1 VDVVEKDLETKVD
14 LSIEDS
20 NHLGVSTRSKV
31 ETFNSSTIFSPP
43 SALRDNCLMRNT
55 QAAIVLCLAYVI
67 GLLITFNPW
76 VRWGLIVAAI
86 PLAWMLPRIWKKS
99 PTWQLLLVGIA
110 IAGCASFYLELR
122 IPQPAANDISKYI
135 PATAERG
142 TAQFTIV
149 QGTVDSYP
157 HVTRSQNT
165 QFWLNA
171 TQLNEIQ
178 GDRLRPADVSKPVSG
193 RLYVTVPLQSGTGL
207 QPGVEVSIT
216 GTLYLPQANPN
227 PGGFSFRDYL
237 SRSGGFAGMRGVQL
251 RVPDES
257 QTQQWSWGRLRQRIV
272 AAQVRWLDVPV
283 GPLVTAMV
291 LGADAVDLPFDLHD
305 RFVRVGLAHALAAS
319 GFQVSLILNA
329 ILTLTRKRL
338 SAVGQFNLGVVALLI
353 FLGLT
358 GCQPAVVR
366 SVVMG
371 MAVLIGVRTDRQINP
386 LSSLFIAG
394 TLLLLVNPLWI
405 WDVGFELS
413 FLATLGLIV
422 TVEPLQA
429 KLDWLPPTIADL
441 ITVPLAASI
450 WTLPLQLYVFK
461 VFPLY
466 SLPANILT
474 SPLISIISIGGT
486 IGALVGSIIPIF
498 GSVISG
504 ILYLP
509 TQLLIAIVDLFNYLP
524 GTSFA
529 VGQIGLWQLLALYGL
544 ILAVWVLPKWQKN
557 WQLPIFIGILLVI
570 IPLAIWKTTELQ
582 ITALASNDR
591 QILVFQDRG
600 QTILIN
606 SGNESVARFVVMPF
620 LQQQAINR
628 IERAIDLNREPSSL
642 NSWQTLTQTMA
653 INQFYSIGTSRTDST
668 IIKFDSLPIGQS
680 QKFDRIE
687 IKPIQAHPAIVQI
700 EIPESRQKWLVIGD
714 EIADIA
720 QPEIDLKQLTP
731 VETLYWGGGKL
742 TDRTIS
748 KLNPK
753 VAIAATANP
762 DLATVKLLEQNQTR
776 VYYTGRDG
784 AIQWTPTGSFKP
796 YLEGENL

>member
-1 VDVVEKDLETKVD
+1 
-14 LSIEDS
+14 
-20 NHLGVSTRSKV
+20 
-31 ETFNSSTIFSPP
+31 
-43 SALRDNCLMRNT
+43 MRTT

-76 VRWGLIVAAI
+76 VRWGMIVAGMLIVWI
-86 PLAWMLPRIWKKS
+86 LPRIWQKS
-99 PTWQLLLVGIA
+99 PKWQFLLIAVA
-110 IAGCASFYLELR
+110 IAGSASFYLQFR
-122 IPQPAANDISKYI
+122 IPQLAANDISKYI

-149 QGTVDSYP
+149 QGSVDSYP
-157 HVTRSQNT
+157 HVTRNQNS

-178 GDRLRPADVSKPVSG
+178 GEQLRPADVSKPVSG
-193 RLYVTVPLQSGTGL
+193 RVYVTVPLQSGTGL

-237 SRSGGFAGMRGVQL
+237 SQSGGFAGMRGVQL

-257 QTQQWSWGRLRQRIV
+257 QTQKWSWGKLRQRIA
-272 AAQVRWLDVPV
+272 AAQVKWLDVPV
-283 GPLVTAMV
+283 GPLLTAMV
-291 LGADAVDLPFDLHD
+291 LGSDAVDLPFDLHD

-329 ILTLTRKRL
+329 ILSLTRKRL
-338 SAVGQFNLGVVALLI
+338 SVVGQFNLGVVALLI

-358 GCQPAVVR
+358 GIQPAVVR

-371 MAVLIGVRTDRQINP
+371 MAVLIGLRTQRKIQP

-394 TLLLLVNPLWI
+394 TLLLIINPLWV
-405 WDVGFELS
+405 WDIGFELS

-422 TVEPLQA
+422 TVEPLQK

-450 WTLPLQLYVFK
+450 WTLPIQLYVFK

-486 IGALVGSIIPIF
+486 IGALVGSIIPIL
-498 GSVISG
+498 GSAISWF
-504 ILYLP
+504 LYLP
-509 TQLLIAIVDLFNYLP
+509 TQLLIAIIDFFNYLP

-529 VGQIGLWQLLALYGL
+529 VGQIALWQLLGLYGI
-544 ILAVWVLPKWQKN
+544 ILAVWAVPKLQKN
-557 WQLPIFIGILLVI
+557 WKLPTLVGILLVV

-591 QILVFQDRG
+591 QILVIQDRG
-600 QTILIN
+600 HTILVN
-606 SGNESVARFVVMPF
+606 SGNESAARFVVLPF
-620 LQQQAINR
+620 LQQQAINQ
-628 IERAIDLNREPSSL
+628 IDRAIESNPEPSAL
-642 NSWQTLTQTMA
+642 NSWQLLTQS
-653 INQFYSIGTSRTDST
+653 ILIKNFYSIGEDRSNHGT
-668 IIKFDSLPIGQS
+668 IKFEPLPLGKV

-687 IKPIQAHPAIVQI
+687 ITPIQISPAIFQLDL
-700 EIPESRQKWLVIGD
+700 PESTQKWLIIGD
-714 EIADIA
+714 AKAEISQPAIDI
-720 QPEIDLKQLTP
+720 ELLKP
-731 VETLYWGGGKL
+731 VHTLYWRGGKL
-742 TDRTIS
+742 TEAVIA
-748 KLNPK
+748 KIHPHI
-753 VAIAATANP
+753 AIAATANP
-762 DLATVKLLEQNQTR
+762 DLETVKLLEQNQVR

-784 AIQWTPTGSFKP
+784 AIQWTPTGDFKP
-796 YLEGENL
+796 YLEGEQS

>member
-1 VDVVEKDLETKVD
+1 
-14 LSIEDS
+14 
-20 NHLGVSTRSKV
+20 
-31 ETFNSSTIFSPP
+31 
-43 SALRDNCLMRNT
+43 MRNT
-55 QAAIVLCLAYVI
+55 QAAIVLCLAYVM

-76 VRWGLIVAAI
+76 VRWGLLVAAI
-86 PLAWMLPRIWKKS
+86 PIAWILPRIWKKS
-99 PTWQLLLVGIA
+99 PKWQLLLIA
-110 IAGCASFYLELR
+110 ISIAGCASFYLQLR
-122 IPQPAANDISKYI
+122 IPQLAPNDISKYI

-149 QGTVDSYP
+149 QGSVDSYP
-157 HVTRSQNT
+157 HVTRNQNS

-178 GDRLRPADVSKPVSG
+178 GEQLRPADVSKPVSG
-193 RLYVTVPLQSGTGL
+193 RVYVTVPLQSGTGL

-216 GTLYLPQANPN
+216 GTLYLPQANAN

-237 SRSGGFAGMRGVQL
+237 SQSGGFAGMRGVQL

-257 QTQQWSWGRLRQRIV
+257 QTQKWSWGKLRQRIA
-272 AAQVRWLDVPV
+272 AAQVKWLDVPV

-291 LGADAVDLPFDLHD
+291 LGSDAVDLPFDLHD

-329 ILTLTRKRL
+329 ILSLTRKRL
-338 SAVGQFNLGVVALLI
+338 SVVGQFNLGVVALLI

-358 GCQPAVVR
+358 GVQPAVVR

-371 MAVLIGVRTDRQINP
+371 MAVLIALRTNRKINP

-394 TLLLLVNPLWI
+394 TLLLIINPLWV
-405 WDVGFELS
+405 WDIGFELS

-422 TVEPLQA
+422 TVEPLQK

-450 WTLPLQLYVFK
+450 WTLPIQLYVFK

-486 IGALVGSIIPIF
+486 IGALVGSIIPIA
-498 GSVISG
+498 GSAISW

-509 TQLLIAIVDLFNYLP
+509 TQLLIGIVDLFNYLP

-529 VGQIGLWQLLALYGL
+529 VGQIGLWQLLALYGI
-544 ILAVWVLPKWQKN
+544 ILSIWAVPKLQKN
-557 WQLPIFIGILLVI
+557 WKIPTVVGILLVVV
-570 IPLAIWKTTELQ
+570 PLAIWKTTELQ
-582 ITALASNDR
+582 ITALASNER
-591 QILVFQDRG
+591 QILVIQDRG
-600 QTILIN
+600 HTILVN
-606 SGNESVARFVVMPF
+606 SGNESAARFVVLPF
-620 LQQQAINR
+620 LQQQAINQ
-628 IERAIDLNREPSSL
+628 IDRAIETNPDPSAL
-642 NSWQTLTQTMA
+642 NSWQTLTQS
-653 INQFYSIGTSRTDST
+653 ILIKNFYSIGEENSNNGT
-668 IIKFDSLPIGQS
+668 IKFESLPIGKS

-687 IKPIQAHPAIVQI
+687 ITPIQTSPSIFQLD
-700 EIPESRQKWLVIGD
+700 IPESHQKWLAIGN
-714 EIADIA
+714 AKTDIS
-720 QPEIDLKQLTP
+720 QPAIDIERLKP
-731 VETLYWGGGKL
+731 VQTLYWRGGKL
-742 TDRTIS
+742 TESLIA
-748 KLNPK
+748 KIHPNI
-753 VAIAATANP
+753 AIAATANP
-762 DLATVKLLEQNQTR
+762 DPETVKLLEQNKVR

-784 AIQWTPTGSFKP
+784 AIQWTPTGEFKP
-796 YLEGENL
+796 YLEGERS